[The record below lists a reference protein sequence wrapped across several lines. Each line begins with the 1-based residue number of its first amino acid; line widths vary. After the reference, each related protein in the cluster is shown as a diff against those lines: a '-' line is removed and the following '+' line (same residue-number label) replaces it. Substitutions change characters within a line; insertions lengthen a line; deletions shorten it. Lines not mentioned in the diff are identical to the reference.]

1 MTSGSVIQARW
12 DGTTPDYQF
21 LTIAV
26 AMTSIAGF
34 FVLLRL
40 GTRLYTVHRLAW
52 EDYFIAIAMVRS
64 LIVAI

>member
-1 MTSGSVIQARW
+1 MASSSVIQARW

-21 LTIAV
+21 LTIAM

-40 GTRLYTVHRLAW
+40 GTRFYTVHRLAW
-52 EDYFIAIAMVRS
+52 KDYFIAIAMVRS
-64 LIVAI
+64 PIAAI